1 MGRPAAVP
9 AAPAELLTLTAV
21 LVRGLQG
28 SGKSTLCRALA
39 HLTQGEWINQD
50 EVAAG
55 PRVLLGRFFFLL
67 LIKVAGRGKVQ
78 KISYSFMHAH
88 IFA

>member
-1 MGRPAAVP
+1 MERMGYHDHFEGKHTPSPILALVQVAFPRVIAADNDD
-9 AAPAELLTLTAV
+9 LTLTAV

-39 HLTQGEWINQD
+39 QLTQGEWINQD

-55 PRVLLGRFFFLL
+55 
-67 LIKVAGRGKVQ
+67 AE
-78 KISYSFMHAH
+78 IS
-88 IFA
+88 